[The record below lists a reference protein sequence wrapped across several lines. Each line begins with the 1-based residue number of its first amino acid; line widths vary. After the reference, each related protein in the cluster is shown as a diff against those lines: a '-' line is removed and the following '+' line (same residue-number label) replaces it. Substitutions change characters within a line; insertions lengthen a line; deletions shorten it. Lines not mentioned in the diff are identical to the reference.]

1 MCILREGIPHFSRL
15 HVQTPQDALEFANT
29 LSPTF
34 LFSSLTQVSPNATNR
49 NDLRRRIDAPLARS
63 KPQSKLLPRL
73 KDSKVRRLPLKRS
86 RNHCCLEW
94 IFDLRLPGRGY
105 LAPRTLTIM
114 ESSAGFIR
122 SSYSHALN
130 PSKTR
135 LKQIS
140 KPFRACMF
148 TMNIYGLGGCPKKAC
163 ISTHHPR
170 QLVSVL
176 QPSSLLVI
184 TQRKA
189 NEFEASTNQ

>member
-86 RNHCCLEW
+86 
-94 IFDLRLPGRGY
+94 LPGRGY